1 MAKTKKDA
9 LAEPTAQSIG
19 KRIKKA
25 RDAKGESQFGLAL
38 ETGMTVDSLELAESG
53 RYSLSGVV
61 LWKVARALGVTVDE
75 LLKP

>member
-1 MAKTKKDA
+1 MPKTKKDS

-19 KRIKKA
+19 KRIKKS
-25 RDAKGESQFGLAL
+25 RDAKGESKFGLAL
-38 ETGMTVDSLELAESG
+38 ETGMSVESLELAESG

-61 LWKVARALGVTVDE
+61 LWKIARALGVTVDE